1 MATQKPIST
10 ISYNSRDFLLE
21 KLNLWV
27 EQHLIQTYQVI
38 FHKGEDGDKD
48 HAHVRIEPNKK
59 LDPMDL
65 TEKLKEFVLDN
76 DKPLGVRPWRPSQE
90 EDWFLYAVHDSQYL
104 KLKYKSGE
112 KGEKLPYKKEDIIVP
127 DNYDLEIAFIRAKAK
142 LEHTSAH
149 LAERLH
155 KGLDPYT
162 LIQEGEN
169 VFTVNALSHA
179 LSGTPYLKLQDD
191 FKDLSV
197 KYDNL
202 VALIKNE
209 GYTIITDKDK
219 KVRLHKL

>member
-1 MATQKPIST
+1 MLNEVFHVRKNLNSLIHVRLSSDDIEFLYFLSKKRNCSRSDVIRQIIGDYRRKFNNLGDLIVATQKPIST
-10 ISYNSRDFLLE
+10 ISYNSREFLLE

-65 TEKLKEFVLDN
+65 TEKLKEFVQDN

-112 KGEKLPYKKEDIIVP
+112 KGEKLPYKKKI
-127 DNYDLEIAFIRAKAK
+127 L
-142 LEHTSAH
+142 
-149 LAERLH
+149 
-155 KGLDPYT
+155 
-162 LIQEGEN
+162 
-169 VFTVNALSHA
+169 
-179 LSGTPYLKLQDD
+179 
-191 FKDLSV
+191 
-197 KYDNL
+197 
-202 VALIKNE
+202 
-209 GYTIITDKDK
+209 
-219 KVRLHKL
+219 